1 MSSASSD
8 VSAPHSSALSLPGEV
23 RLATNFPARD
33 AVPAAM
39 AYPATQPRVLIA
51 GETRIYTAATRDV
64 VSPLWLRA
72 HPGEEPQPT
81 VIGQTA
87 HVSIEVALEALNA
100 AQAAWARGAGRW
112 PTMRVEER
120 IEAVE
125 RFTAAMV
132 AARDRVCRLLMWE
145 VGKTWADAQGE
156 FDRTVQYIRDTVET
170 LKSQDRDNSRLQFRE
185 GIIAQVR
192 RAPLGVTLCM
202 GPFNYPLNETFA
214 TLIPALIMGNTA
226 VVKLP
231 RFGVLLWDPLLDA
244 FAAAFPPGVV
254 NIVNGQGSEIVPPLM
269 QTGRIDVLAFIGSSK
284 SADAIKG
291 AHPRLHRLRCILGLD
306 AKNPAVVLPDADL
319 STTIPEC
326 IKGALSFNGQR
337 CTALK
342 IFFVHRDIAE
352 RFTAALSDAVD
363 SLPNGMPWA
372 PGVRLT
378 PLVEPDKAS
387 RLDSYLRDAVAH
399 GAVVANQV
407 RGGGSHAY
415 TAYHPAVLSG
425 VTPAMRIYHEEQFG
439 PILPIVPIADLSEFT
454 DYMLET
460 SYGQQ
465 AALFGQ
471 DAATLG
477 RLIDVLSTQV
487 CRINLNSQCQRGP
500 DVFPFTG
507 RKSSAEGTLS
517 VGDAL
522 RSFSVRSMVA
532 ANGNAAGKA
541 TVRAILDHDHSNFLS
556 TDIIL

>member
-1 MSSASSD
+1 MSTVALDPSHAASPIASPVASPVASPD
-8 VSAPHSSALSLPGEV
+8 ARLSALFPTQAEV
-23 RLATNFPARD
+23 PSNMLWPT
-33 AVPAAM
+33 
-39 AYPATQPRVLIA
+39 TQPRVLIG
-51 GETRIYTAATRDV
+51 GEVRTWTGPSRDV
-64 VSPLWLRA
+64 VSPLWLRSA
-72 HPGEEPQPT
+72 SDLAPSPT

-87 HVSIEVALEALNA
+87 HVTVDAAKEALSA
-100 AQAAWARGAGRW
+100 ARAAWARGAGKW
-112 PTMRVEER
+112 PTLRVEER

-156 FDRTVQYIRDTVET
+156 FDRTVQYIRDTIET
-170 LKSQDRDNSRLQFRE
+170 LKTQDRDNSRLQFRE

-214 TLIPALIMGNTA
+214 TLIPALVMGNTA

-231 RFGVLLWDPLLDA
+231 RFGVLLWDPLLEA
-244 FAAAFPPGVV
+244 FASSFPAGVV
-254 NIVNGQGSEIVPPLM
+254 NIVNGQGSEIIPPLM
-269 QTGRIDVLAFIGSSK
+269 QTGHVDVLAFIGSSK
-284 SADAIKG
+284 AADAIKG

-306 AKNPAVVLPDADL
+306 AKNPAVILPDADL

-387 RLDSYLRDAVAH
+387 RLDSYLREAIAQ
-399 GAVVANQV
+399 GAAVANQA

-425 VTPAMRIYHEEQFG
+425 VTPRMRIYHEEQFG
-439 PILPIVPIADLSEFT
+439 PILPIVPIAVTGTHAVMPKNQLTTSPGDATIEVF
-454 DYMLET
+454 DPIET
-460 SYGQQ
+460 AG
-465 AALFGQ
+465 
-471 DAATLG
+471 LG
-477 RLIDVLSTQV
+477 RDDAKALAKRVETI
-487 CRINLNSQCQRGP
+487 I
-500 DVFPFTG
+500 
-507 RKSSAEGTLS
+507 AEG
-517 VGDAL
+517 
-522 RSFSVRSMVA
+522 VA
-532 ANGNAAGKA
+532 RVTGVPPA
-541 TVRAILDHDHSNFLS
+541 
-556 TDIIL
+556 

>member
-1 MSSASSD
+1 MSTASSD
-8 VSAPHSSALSLPGEV
+8 ASSSSVSTMAPDA
-23 RLATNFPARD
+23 RLAGLFPVRAD
-33 AVPAAM
+33 VPTAM
-39 AYPATQPRVLIA
+39 AWPDTSPRVLIG
-51 GETRIYTAATRDV
+51 GETRVYTAATRDV
-64 VSPLWLRA
+64 VSPLWLRERA
-72 HPGEEPQPT
+72 DQEPRPT
-81 VIGQTA
+81 ILGQTA
-87 HVSIEVALEALNA
+87 HVTAEVALEALA
-100 AQAAWARGAGRW
+100 AARAAWAQGAGHW
-112 PTMRVEER
+112 PTLRVEER

-132 AARDRVCRLLMWE
+132 AARDRICRLLMWE

-156 FDRTVQYIRDTVET
+156 FDRTVQYIRDTIET
-170 LKSQDRDNSRLQFRE
+170 LKTQDRDGSRLQFRE

-214 TLIPALIMGNTA
+214 TLIPALIMGNTV

-244 FAAAFPPGVV
+244 FASAFPPGVV
-254 NIVNGQGSEIVPPLM
+254 NIINGQGSEIVPPLM
-269 QTGRIDVLAFIGSSK
+269 QTGQVDVLAFIGSSK
-284 SADAIKG
+284 AADAIKG

-319 STTIPEC
+319 ATAIPEC

-363 SLPNGMPWA
+363 ALVNGMPWT

-378 PLVEPDKAS
+378 PLVEPDKS
-387 RLDSYLRDAVAH
+387 GRLSAYIRDAVAQ
-399 GAVVANQV
+399 GAAVANHA
-407 RGGGSHAY
+407 RGGGSYAY
-415 TAYHPAVLSG
+415 SAYHPAVLSG
-425 VTPAMRIYHEEQFG
+425 VGPSMRIYHEEQFG

-454 DYMLET
+454 DYMLDT

-471 DAATLG
+471 DPGTLG
-477 RLIDVLSTQV
+477 KLIDVLSTQV

-532 ANGNAAGKA
+532 ANGNVAGKA
-541 TVRAILDHDHSNFLS
+541 IVRAILDHDHSNFLS
-556 TDIIL
+556 TNIIL